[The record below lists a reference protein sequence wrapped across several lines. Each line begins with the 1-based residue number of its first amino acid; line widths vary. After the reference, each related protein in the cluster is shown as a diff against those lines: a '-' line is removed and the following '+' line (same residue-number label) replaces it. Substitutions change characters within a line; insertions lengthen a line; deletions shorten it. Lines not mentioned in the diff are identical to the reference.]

1 MAGEIA
7 TVAADV
13 MPYVTAAAGAYGL
26 AVLKKAE
33 DSAAGKTVDA
43 MARWGKRALQAVF
56 GHRAEGEPLPEVLAD
71 VIGNPGEEVFASALE
86 SAIAVALTKNA
97 RMLAEVREILAEVGP
112 QPTVT
117 QNIKAG
123 RDAFAAGRDMTINHR

>member
-33 DSAAGKTVDA
+33 DSAAGKTVDV
-43 MARWGKRALQAVF
+43 MARWGKRVLQAVF
-56 GHRAEGEPLPEVLAD
+56 GHRAEGEPLPELLSDAIDHPDEKVL
-71 VIGNPGEEVFASALE
+71 PTRWKAL
-86 SAIAVALTKNA
+86 SQ
-97 RMLAEVREILAEVGP
+97 
-112 QPTVT
+112 QP
-117 QNIKAG
+117 
-123 RDAFAAGRDMTINHR
+123 